1 MPTADTTADEQ
12 AIRQL
17 QQDWMAA
24 TRAGEGAKVL
34 TLMTD
39 DALFLTPGRPPFGK
53 EAFAAAAEAASAMK
67 FAGAA
72 MFEEVVIV
80 GDVAYARGKVEL
92 EVTPPNG
99 PARKL
104 AGYTLTIFRKQPDG
118 RWLLARDANFVAPV
132 AS

>member
-1 MPTADTTADEQ
+1 MNPDEQ

-34 TLMTD
+34 ALMTD
-39 DALFLTPGRPPFGK
+39 DAVFLTPGRPPFGK
-53 EAFAAAAEAASAMK
+53 AAFAQAAEAGSQMK
-67 FAGAA
+67 FDGAA
-72 MFEEVVIV
+72 VFEEVVIV

-92 EVTPPNG
+92 EVTPPG
-99 PARKL
+99 GEPRKL
-104 AGYTLTIFRKQPDG
+104 AGYTLTVFRKQPDG